1 MNVPYLCKAQYF
13 YKNNNEENKMAEEKD
28 KSTLYVGGIILLA
41 VIGVLILKG
50 RETEHLEQTTASTAA
65 SQAAFE
71 AANEKRLR
79 TQNIFV
85 E

>member
-1 MNVPYLCKAQYF
+1 
-13 YKNNNEENKMAEEKD
+13 MAEEAKD
-28 KSTLYVGGIILLA
+28 KSTLYVGGIILIA

-50 RETEHLEQTTASTAA
+50 RETEHLGLQSAPTEE

-71 AANEKRLR
+71 AANDKRLR

>member
-1 MNVPYLCKAQYF
+1 
-13 YKNNNEENKMAEEKD
+13 MAEEKD
-28 KSTLYVGGIILLA
+28 MSTLYIGGIIA
-41 VIGVLILKG
+41 IAIVGVLILKG

-65 SQAAFE
+65 TQAAFE

-79 TQNIFV
+79 TQNIMV